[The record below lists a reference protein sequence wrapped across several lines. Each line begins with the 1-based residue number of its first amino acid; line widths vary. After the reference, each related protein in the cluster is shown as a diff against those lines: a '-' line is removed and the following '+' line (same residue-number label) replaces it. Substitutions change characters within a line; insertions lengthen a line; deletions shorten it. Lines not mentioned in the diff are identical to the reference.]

1 MQTQYFFRNNI
12 HHKPAPL
19 KRKSNWTP
27 PPSDNLT
34 LVEFFTRIEQE
45 LTSINTPCRKTYCN
59 LTLQEKTALNN
70 LKNKQSIVI
79 KLCDKGG
86 GICIMNTRDY
96 LSKIHTHLQD
106 HNTYKPLTHNP
117 TSSIANDACTLMEY
131 IHSQLIIA
139 RLLWNFY
146 CLLRILPYC
155 LSSMDFLKFTRQNA
169 LSTLLFLGLM
179 VQMTIPLPASPI
191 SANP

>member
-1 MQTQYFFRNNI
+1 
-12 HHKPAPL
+12 
-19 KRKSNWTP
+19 
-27 PPSDNLT
+27 
-34 LVEFFTRIEQE
+34 
-45 LTSINTPCRKTYCN
+45 
-59 LTLQEKTALNN
+59 
-70 LKNKQSIVI
+70 
-79 KLCDKGG
+79 
-86 GICIMNTRDY
+86 MNTRDY
-96 LSKIHTHLQD
+96 LTKIHTYLQD
-106 HNTYKPLTHNP
+106 HNTYKPLAHNP

-179 VQMTIPLPASPI
+179 VQMTISLPASPI
-191 SANP
+191 SANPQPAIFHHASKTQNIFSTLLKNFHPSHPIPSWSQLTSCPYRQTSYTKKAQQP